1 MLVGF
6 YLLSLHPET
15 LKSVIMA
22 TEKDIKEKWG
32 ELLQYAKEHATGEG
46 FHRGYAWLKDAFN
59 EYMNMSDEVPGYGMG
74 GQPGS
79 MHNRQVLAERILLE
93 LGHHIGG
100 RGLIDENQES
110 KLKATL
116 AEVVSDGNTNQL
128 KR

>member
-1 MLVGF
+1 
-6 YLLSLHPET
+6 
-15 LKSVIMA
+15 MA

-46 FHRGYAWLKDAFN
+46 LHRGYRWLQDAFN
-59 EYMNMSDEVPGYGMG
+59 EYLAISDEVPGYSIG

-79 MHNRQVLAERILLE
+79 KHNREVLAEKILLE
-93 LGHHIGG
+93 LGNHIGG
-100 RGLIDENQES
+100 RNVIDEDQEA

-116 AEVVSDGNTNQL
+116 AEVVRDQNTNQL